1 MGVTPA
7 SNTKSHNNIKSK
19 KPNTEVYTVMIP
31 FIPWAKQAKLH
42 YSVKNQQTHYPGRKG

>member
-7 SNTKSHNNIKSK
+7 ANTKSHNIIKSK

-31 FIPWAKQAKLH
+31 FIPWANQAKLH
-42 YSVKNQQTHYPGRKG
+42 